1 MPASKRTQKQIA
13 ERLKGNLDY
22 YRRLHPFRGWR
33 LAVSTLSVIG
43 GFAAIWAY
51 YHWKTPE
58 IFMSPGPISRAHAGI
73 AQNCAACH
81 DQTRRIAADS
91 HQAGVILKQEYFV
104 PIDQACASCH
114 TFFAFHAPNAAPD
127 PTRKAGTGAQ
137 NENSS
142 CTSCHR
148 EHVTAGKMA
157 ATDSASC
164 ASCHGRADLM
174 AAASALGR
182 NLPARDFP
190 NLARQ
195 TGGLRWFPK
204 VRPAEGYTKVVSS
217 FDQGHPPFAVLA
229 GGYKDPDT
237 LQYNHARHE
246 RPDMPR
252 TEKGQKLD
260 CAYCHKADANG
271 TNFQP
276 IAFETNCVA
285 CHAIKFDPNV
295 PELLIPHGDPEK
307 VRAFLRT
314 LGNQYLE
321 YALRE
326 KRMTPA
332 QAQAFA
338 ISSVQNLAA
347 RYGGL
352 ANGVAGPRLEQ
363 QVFYSGEH
371 VTSGAGALLRRSAAP
386 GTVDEALFP
395 GCAFCH
401 QVSPPQPNVTPT
413 ITKAVIF
420 DRWLADGNFNHA
432 KHTQQGCAECHTSIH
447 ASQLTSD
454 INLPTQQSCTKC
466 HNSGPEG
473 VANDCMS
480 CHHYH
485 NDPRLKTLN
494 VGSGL
499 RAMLNG
505 AAVTDRA
512 SSGGS

>member
-1 MPASKRTQKQIA
+1 MAASKRTQKQIA

-22 YRRLHPFRGWR
+22 YRRLHPLRGWR
-33 LAVSTLSVIG
+33 AAASALAIVG
-43 GFAAIWAY
+43 GLAAVPAY
-51 YHWKTPE
+51 YYLRGPE
-58 IFMSPGPISRAHAGI
+58 TFLSPGPISRAHAGF
-73 AQNCAACH
+73 AQDCAACH
-81 DQTRRIAADS
+81 NQTRRIAADT

-104 PIDQACASCH
+104 PLDQSCQSCH
-114 TFFAFHAPNAAPD
+114 VSFAFHAPNVAPD
-127 PTRKAGTGAQ
+127 ATRPPGTGAQ

-142 CTSCHR
+142 CTACHR

-157 ATDSASC
+157 PAGSESC

-174 AAASALGR
+174 AASSALGR
-182 NLPARDFP
+182 DLPAKAFP

-204 VRPAEGYTKVVSS
+204 ARPREGYTRVVTS

-229 GGYKDPDT
+229 GGFKDPDT

-246 RPDMPR
+246 RADIPK

-260 CAYCHKADANG
+260 CAYCHQGDATG
-271 TNFQP
+271 MNFQA
-276 IAFETNCVA
+276 ITFEANCAA
-285 CHAIKFDPNV
+285 CHALKFDPDV
-295 PELLIPHGDPEK
+295 PDLLIPHGDPEK
-307 VRAFLRT
+307 VRSFLRT

-338 ISSVQNLAA
+338 VSSVQNLAA

-363 QVFYSGEH
+363 QVFYSAEH
-371 VTSGAGALLRRSAAP
+371 VTSGAGALLRRSNAP
-386 GTVDEALFP
+386 GTGDKALFA

-401 QVSPPQPNVTPT
+401 QVSPPQPNVTPK

-432 KHTQQGCAECHTSIH
+432 KHTQQTCAECHRSIPT
-447 ASQLTSD
+447 SQLTAD

-466 HNSGPEG
+466 HNSGPDG
-473 VANDCMS
+473 VANDCTS

-485 NDPRLKTLN
+485 NDPRLKTIKADHAETTA
-494 VGSGL
+494 GETAL
-499 RAMLNG
+499 RAMLLG
-505 AAVTDRA
+505 QK
-512 SSGGS
+512 